1 MSALTPEV
9 EAAFNTGAKLVHL
22 ITLHA
27 DGRPQVTV
35 VRTASKTVASAPGPE
50 ATRFARRQLG

>member
-9 EAAFNTGAKLVHL
+9 EAAFNTRAKLVHL

-27 DGRPQVTV
+27 DGRPQVAV
-35 VRTASKTVASAPGPE
+35 VWTGVEDGGVDPWA
-50 ATRFARRQLG
+50 